1 MGILNIRKSISSINW
16 SHLCSDNQ
24 IDTQVSILEE
34 YVVFDDKKP
43 VWMKQWLKQ
52 PMDEPTNQFIYNKG
66 KRFMFF

>member
-43 VWMKQWLKQ
+43 VWMKQ
-52 PMDEPTNQFIYNKG
+52 
-66 KRFMFF
+66 